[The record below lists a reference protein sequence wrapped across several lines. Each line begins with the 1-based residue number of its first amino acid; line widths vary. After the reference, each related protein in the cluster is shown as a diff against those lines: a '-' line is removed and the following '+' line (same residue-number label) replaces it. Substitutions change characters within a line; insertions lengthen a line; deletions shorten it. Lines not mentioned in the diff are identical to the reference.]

1 MKRRIIIVGPSGSGK
16 TTVAEVVARELG
28 LPLVSMDA
36 FRARGLRLQFYVDHA
51 GQKVRN
57 YEDPRMWDPNAIAC
71 KLRAL
76 ITTGHGFV
84 AEGNHLLRYPEIAG
98 IPNAEWFYVDV
109 PHAVSLARRK
119 TRHRY
124 LPADESFALIGEE
137 QTKIQVEPQR
147 HFPGVRVLDGT
158 RPPADVAACILYTV
172 PLS

>member
-16 TTVAEVVARELG
+16 TTVAETVARELG

-36 FRARGLRLQFYVDHA
+36 FRAKGLRLQFFVEHA

-71 KLRAL
+71 KLRAV
-76 ITTGHGFV
+76 IAAGGGFV

-98 IPNAEWFYVDV
+98 IPHVECFYIDV

-147 HFPGVRVLDGT
+147 HFPGVRVLNGT
-158 RPPADVAACILYTV
+158 RPPANVAADVLQPV
-172 PLS
+172 AP